1 MEITLHGQLSKKVRE
16 QRMKDAPNSP
26 LIIGTLSLLSEGI
39 NWPHVGAIIFGSP
52 VSASVDRSDPTATR
66 LIQTVGRGRRPYPGK
81 VRVHVLDIIDNHPFG
96 KAAYRKRAEIYQ
108 LQGWH
113 VR

>member
-1 MEITLHGQLSKKVRE
+1 M
-16 QRMKDAPNSP
+16 
-26 LIIGTLSLLSEGI
+26 
-39 NWPHVGAIIFGSP
+39 GAIIFGSP